1 MSEEVQIDLSGFE
14 VNTVGIEVKIDV
26 VDTKDQKL
34 TLTYSG
40 TGSTLDEAVDGCSS
54 AVTILVGFL
63 EARRPV

>member
-34 TLTYSG
+34 TLIYSG
-40 TGSTLDEAVDGCSS
+40 TSSTLDEAVDGCSS
-54 AVTILVGFL
+54 AVTTLVGFL